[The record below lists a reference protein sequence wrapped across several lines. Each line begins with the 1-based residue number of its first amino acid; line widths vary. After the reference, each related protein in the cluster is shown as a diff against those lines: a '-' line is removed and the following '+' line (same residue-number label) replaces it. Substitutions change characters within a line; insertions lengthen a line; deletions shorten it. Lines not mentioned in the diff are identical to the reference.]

1 MNVVE
6 RQRRVQAEAMAN
18 LGGQQDLAGLN
29 TDDFE
34 SEEEDIFERVKKF
47 EELQKRFEKHR
58 TERRELKGN
67 DLRYNVYLKK
77 MNKLT
82 RMDLGLDI
90 EAYKDY
96 CNNLKIFAQYN
107 EDYEILAS
115 DNMNPIEGSNNSI
128 LGQRANPRLD
138 EGAL

>member
-1 MNVVE
+1 
-6 RQRRVQAEAMAN
+6 MAN

-34 SEEEDIFERVKKF
+34 SEEADIFERVKKF
-47 EELQKRFEKHR
+47 EELQKRFDKHR
-58 TERRELKGN
+58 VEKRELRGN

-96 CNNLKIFAQYN
+96 CNNLKIFAKYN
-107 EDYEILAS
+107 QDYEILAS
-115 DNMNPIEGSNNSI
+115 DNMNPIQGTQNGV
-128 LGQRANPRLD
+128 LG
-138 EGAL
+138 